1 MSTTT
6 QYPDSISLSGNLKKF
21 IVSSSA
27 EITFLLEQ
35 GATTILDEKYQPD
48 ADSLITID
56 VRTVIERLLE
66 IVIPPD
72 STTITEQT
80 TGVGDFSATI
90 DGGSPITFRVIK
102 GGVAELEVTPSAWL
116 DSHFLTWQPQEKSIV
131 QQAPEW
137 IGIYPI
143 SSGAIKCTGYFA
155 DGTSETVTYASLDAG
170 KLYSI
175 NTSWGNVDGA
185 MAKVPIAW
193 DVAFFVGSTQKTP
206 VQRYILRNSTDEE
219 HGFVWANTLGGI
231 DSASFTGAQEEDEK
245 LEHKDVEYYDESI
258 SEYDIDKMREIR
270 QSTGFITIDEGLWLK
285 DFFYSKKKYLIR
297 ADGSFKSIAVV
308 SSKILSNTQDDQYAY
323 EFTYRLGID
332 EQLLNLDRTITTL
345 PAPEGLADFFL
356 TDLLSS
362 LTEASYA
369 DSLIMAVQSPYA
381 IGWQKLSL
389 AQLVIASGGGSVKS
403 VALELPAEFEVAGS
417 PVTTTG
423 SLLATWKDQL
433 INLIFASPATGLAG
447 APSFRALAPADIP
460 GLDWSKLTSGVPAF
474 LTAITKAMIE
484 AQLTGAITSHTHSY
498 LAEVTSLM
506 ITTALG
512 FTPENVSNKTTDTAL
527 GASDTLYPSQ
537 KAVKSYVDSMVSGM
551 LDYRGGFDASGIAF
565 PSSGGSG
572 PTGTI
577 LKGDMWIV
585 SVAGTMGGV
594 AVQVGDSVIA
604 NTDTPG
610 QSAINWNML
619 NANISYVPEDAA
631 NKSTDTALGSSDML
645 YPTQKAVKAYA
656 DTKQSGNADLTAI
669 AGVSGAAG
677 LLKKT
682 GAGTW
687 ILDTSYLT
695 SITKAMVEA
704 VLTGAIT
711 THTHAYQPSDADLT
725 AIAALAGTSGI
736 LKKTAADTWTL
747 DTSAYLTAI
756 TKAMIEAQLT
766 GAITTH
772 THAYQPSDADL
783 TAIAALAGTSG
794 ILKKTAADTWV
805 LDTSAYLTA
814 ITKAMI
820 EAQLTGAI
828 TTHTHA
834 YQPSDADLTAIAALA
849 GTSGILKKTAADTW
863 ALDTSAYLTAITKAM
878 IEAQLTGA
886 ITTHTHAYVAG
897 TGTVGYLP
905 IWLTGGA
912 TIGAS
917 LIFYE
922 GPDVVQI
929 NTNNSLGNLRI
940 GQKDASQV
948 AAVDYTA
955 YGNTLL
961 GSKASPLITSGYYNT
976 VTGNNA
982 GYSITVGFKNAIYA
996 AFAASYLTTGDR
1008 NIIIGYLAG
1017 RNPDNDIAQYRII
1030 GEDDM
1035 VLIGHGA
1042 TKNNAGTIVNGIA
1055 IGSGA
1060 MVLLSN
1066 QAVLGNDSITS
1077 TLLKGTVTAPALKVT
1092 SAGYG
1097 VGKILV
1103 SDANGLLS
1111 YANSVVIDDIS
1122 FEYRDITP
1130 GAAQS
1135 YTLDISA
1142 SYGYTIE
1149 SATLETDTGTL
1160 TGVAVKIG
1168 STAVTSLSNL
1178 TASTLATT
1186 DSTGAK
1192 TVVATDRVTIN
1203 TSTGFTGTPTTLR
1216 GKLKIQRT

>member
-66 IVIPPD
+66 IVIPAD

-90 DGGSPITFRVIK
+90 DGGSAITFRVIK

-193 DVAFFVGSTQKTP
+193 DVAFFVGATQQTP
-206 VQRYILRNSTDEE
+206 IQRYILRNSTDEE
-219 HGFVWANTLGGI
+219 HGFVWVNTLGGI

-270 QSTGFITIDEGLWLK
+270 QSTGFITADEGLWLK
-285 DFFYSKKKYLIR
+285 DFFYSRKKYLIR
-297 ADGSFKSIAVV
+297 ADGSFKPIAVV
-308 SSKILSNTQDDQYAY
+308 ESKILSNSQDDQYAY
-323 EFTYRLGID
+323 EFTYRLGVD

-403 VALELPAEFEVAGS
+403 VALELPAEFKVAGS

-433 INLIFASPATGLAG
+433 INLIFASPASGLAG
-447 APSFRALAPADIP
+447 APSFRALVPADIP

-498 LAEVTSLM
+498 LAEITSLM

-512 FTPENVSNKTTDTAL
+512 FTPESIANKTTDTAL

-610 QSAINWNML
+610 QSAVNWNML

-631 NKSTDTALGSSDML
+631 NKSTDTALGSSDTL

-656 DTKQSGNADLTAI
+656 DTKQPGSLELTAI
-669 AGVSGAAG
+669 ASISGTAG

-695 SITKAMVEA
+695 GITKAMVEA

-711 THTHAYQPSDADLT
+711 SHTHAYQPSDADLT

-766 GAITTH
+766 GAITSH
-772 THAYQPSDADL
+772 THA
-783 TAIAALAGTSG
+783 
-794 ILKKTAADTWV
+794 
-805 LDTSAYLTA
+805 AYLTS
-814 ITKAMI
+814 ITKAMV
-820 EAQLTGAI
+820 EAVLTGAI
-828 TTHTHA
+828 TSHTHA
-834 YQPSDADLTAIAALA
+834 
-849 GTSGILKKTAADTW
+849 
-863 ALDTSAYLTAITKAM
+863 AYLTSITKAM
-878 IEAQLTGA
+878 VEAVLTGA
-886 ITTHTHAYVAG
+886 ITSHTHAAYLTSITKAMVEAVLTGAITSHTHAYVAG
-897 TGTVGYLP
+897 TGTENYFPV
-905 IWLTGGA
+905 WLTGGA

-955 YGNTLL
+955 YGNTLF
-961 GSKASPLITSGYYNT
+961 GSKVSPLITSGYYNT

-1077 TLLKGTVTAPALKVT
+1077 TILKGTVTIPALKVT

-1097 VGKILV
+1097 VGKVLV

-1122 FEYRDITP
+1122 FEFRDITP

-1149 SATLETDTGTL
+1149 SATLETDSGTL

-1192 TVVATDRVTIN
+1192 TVVATNRVTIN
-1203 TSTGFTGTPTTLR
+1203 TSTGFTGAPTTLR